1 MKVPVISAIVLA
13 SMFSGTKAVNTTCMG
28 IYAKVDTDCVPK
40 KKITPL
46 MASSLTPYSRFNL
59 MALISIRDVINKN
72 KMSEIKT
79 MSQTYTFVRKKLY
92 VQVKIMMAT

>member
-1 MKVPVISAIVLA
+1 
-13 SMFSGTKAVNTTCMG
+13 
-28 IYAKVDTDCVPK
+28 
-40 KKITPL
+40 
-46 MASSLTPYSRFNL
+46 